1 MTDLEEVLDTPH
13 GDHPGDLPEVNAVEK
28 RKRKTYNHAIITEL
42 REALLH
48 TQVALQDAH
57 EMLAEANAENT
68 ELRARVRN
76 QEATVAAE
84 HETAEWAVAEAWGAR
99 RALADHASGAVIAYI
114 VVGALSII
122 SWEML
127 AHIVAAVTG

>member
-1 MTDLEEVLDTPH
+1 
-13 GDHPGDLPEVNAVEK
+13 
-28 RKRKTYNHAIITEL
+28 
-42 REALLH
+42 
-48 TQVALQDAH
+48 
-57 EMLAEANAENT
+57 MLF
-68 ELRARVRN
+68 RS
-76 QEATVAAE
+76 AE

>member
-57 EMLAEANAENT
+57 EMQIG
-68 ELRARVRN
+68 RAHV
-76 QEATVAAE
+76 
-84 HETAEWAVAEAWGAR
+84 
-99 RALADHASGAVIAYI
+99 
-114 VVGALSII
+114 
-122 SWEML
+122 
-127 AHIVAAVTG
+127 